1 MQSKLNNDNFNSN
14 YYKLINKLDK
24 EQLLLQNKE
33 IINSLILENH
43 HKKDKSYITTKELDF
58 IREYENNLIKLCEEC
73 PPNLL
78 KKLIEETSSLDE
90 KLAEE
95 DEVSQRILPK

>member
-78 KKLIEETSSLDE
+78 KKLIEETSTLDE

-95 DEVSQRILPK
+95 DEVSQRNHSK

>member
-73 PPNLL
+73 PANLL
-78 KKLIEETSSLDE
+78 KKLIEETSTLDE

-95 DEVSQRILPK
+95 DEVSQRNHSK

>member
-33 IINSLILENH
+33 IINALILENH

-78 KKLIEETSSLDE
+78 KKLIEETSTLDE

-95 DEVSQRILPK
+95 DEVSQRNHSK